1 MKTKAKRNVFQVFTT
16 ILNMLK
22 WVKDLERE
30 WEYYKSKQ
38 LNDKDIT
45 PPNEPLISNKVR

>member
-1 MKTKAKRNVFQVFTT
+1 MSEGFRERMG
-16 ILNMLK
+16 IL
-22 WVKDLERE
+22 
-30 WEYYKSKQ
+30 KSKQ